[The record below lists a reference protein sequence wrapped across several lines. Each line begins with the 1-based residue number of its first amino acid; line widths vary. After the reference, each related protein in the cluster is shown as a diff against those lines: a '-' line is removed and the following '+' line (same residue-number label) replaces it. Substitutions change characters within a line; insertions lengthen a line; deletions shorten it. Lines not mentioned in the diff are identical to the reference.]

1 MNKARDE
8 CGCTPRLPKPPAIY
22 ARCLRRYVNVYSRE
36 RVQSLHIHRLMSDF
50 NHLLSA
56 SQECSAPSAP
66 DTCLWLQRQPL
77 PGLLLR
83 HSTWRSNLNLSK
95 CCNYSMTNF
104 LVPPKREKVCACLK
118 VTVINKLNDQNHCT
132 GGGSVSYLKCVSWV
146 RLDRTG
152 SSGNRRHIGTL
163 VGLYGCGILNRPTD
177 SNVLG
182 RCKIGVPVLN

>member
-1 MNKARDE
+1 MANAPLSYRNARSKSCFESYQRAHALGLFPISQRMNKARDE

-104 LVPPKREKVCACLK
+104 LVPPKREKC
-118 VTVINKLNDQNHCT
+118 
-132 GGGSVSYLKCVSWV
+132 
-146 RLDRTG
+146 
-152 SSGNRRHIGTL
+152 
-163 VGLYGCGILNRPTD
+163 
-177 SNVLG
+177 
-182 RCKIGVPVLN
+182 VPV